1 MTVVQT
7 QKISLGGTSE
17 IREERP
23 VGRSMRRGF
32 LNTCPACGQ
41 GKLFA
46 KFLRTVDHC
55 ACCDQRLD
63 DHRADDLPPYI
74 VITIV
79 GHVMV
84 GGYMAT
90 DLVWSL
96 NSWQHLAIWA
106 PLTILA
112 SVALMQPVKGAVI
125 GLQWALRMHGFGDK
139 PDAPEDRLPDQ
150 APPR

>member
-1 MTVVQT
+1 MTAVQT
-7 QKISLGGTSE
+7 QKISLGGAPATV
-17 IREERP
+17 EERP
-23 VGRSMRRGF
+23 VVRSMRRGF

-41 GKLFA
+41 GRLFA
-46 KFLRTVDHC
+46 RFLKTVDHC
-55 ACCDQRLD
+55 ACCEQRLD
-63 DHRADDLPPYI
+63 EHSADDLPPYI

-90 DLVWSL
+90 DLVWTL

-125 GLQWALRMHGFGDK
+125 GLQWALRMHGFGNA
-139 PDAPEDRLPDQ
+139 PAAPEDRLPDNDP
-150 APPR
+150 AR